1 MEKLFRRIGVALMVL
16 LLSQVAS
23 AEVVRLK
30 SGAQIRGSIVFQN
43 EQVLVIKKVDGS
55 RFQYLQTDVAE
66 VLKDEDVP
74 EEKVEE
80 KPQEKAKKV
89 TASLQLAGGIAALP
103 GTAVEGSEKAVGA
116 NVQADMI
123 VGTANLLDK
132 RILVGG
138 GLGYHMN
145 YLGGTAYSFLP
156 IQARVEA
163 PLMQTKHAPM
173 LGVGLG
179 YGISVT
185 KSLKGGAFADMSIGW
200 RYQMN
205 EKRAIALSLYGSF
218 QQATLSNHTD
228 VIDGANFT
236 TEKAGRAFVNTGIR
250 FAVYL

>member
-1 MEKLFRRIGVALMVL
+1 MEKLFAKIGMLIVVL
-16 LLSQVAS
+16 LLAQSVS

-43 EQVLVIKKVDGS
+43 DQVLVIKKADGS
-55 RFQYLQTDVAE
+55 RFQYMQTDIAE
-66 VLKDEDVP
+66 VLKDEEAP

-89 TASLQLAGGIAALP
+89 TASLQIAGGMASLP
-103 GTAVEGSEKAVGA
+103 GNAAGSDKELGA
-116 NVQADMI
+116 NVQADLI
-123 VGTANLLDK
+123 IGTANLLDK

-173 LGVGLG
+173 LGVGVG

-185 KSLKGGAFADMSIGW
+185 KSVKGGAFADLSIGW

-205 EKRAIALSLYGSF
+205 EKRALSLSLFGNF

-228 VIDGANFT
+228 IVDGAGYVS
-236 TEKAGRAFVNTGIR
+236 EAAGRAFVNCGIR